1 MPSTRSATRAATA
14 PLYLSPY
21 ELPNLIENEEEFT
34 EVTRLLA
41 DRPHLYPRFLHYH
54 SLICTIRR
62 LKQTIDKT
70 KTELEETFHAMQQH
84 DLDNTL
90 RPYVARK
97 RQTRYTPY
105 QQTTTERP
113 PSTVPS
119 SSNTPLQPSPQPRQV
134 PIRSRSPSV
143 PDLPI
148 LDGRDSPPVTVFVD
162 RVMEALRGFCM
173 KCGHQG
179 HNADDCDYQ
188 ACDHCNGRHH
198 VTDCPRRDEFIVLPN
213 KICISPSGA
222 PIRDKNGNIRT
233 RPFTRSCLRN

>member
-54 SLICTIRR
+54 SLIRTIRR

-97 RQTRYTPY
+97 AR
-105 QQTTTERP
+105 
-113 PSTVPS
+113 
-119 SSNTPLQPSPQPRQV
+119 
-134 PIRSRSPSV
+134 
-143 PDLPI
+143 
-148 LDGRDSPPVTVFVD
+148 
-162 RVMEALRGFCM
+162 
-173 KCGHQG
+173 
-179 HNADDCDYQ
+179 
-188 ACDHCNGRHH
+188 H
-198 VTDCPRRDEFIVLPN
+198 VTRHINKQPLNVPLPQFPHRQIPHFN
-213 KICISPSGA
+213 LPLNHDKFRYDHVHHPFPTFPS
-222 PIRDKNGNIRT
+222 
-233 RPFTRSCLRN
+233 